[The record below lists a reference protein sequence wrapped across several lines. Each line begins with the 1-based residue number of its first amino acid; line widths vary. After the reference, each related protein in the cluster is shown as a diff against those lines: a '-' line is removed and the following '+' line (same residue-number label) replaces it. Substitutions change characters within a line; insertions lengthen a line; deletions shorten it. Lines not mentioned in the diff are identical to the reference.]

1 MLLDVTQFPAYV
13 INLDTRPDRWKR
25 FTRIDTGLPNLQRFS
40 AINGIQIGDVIDNAD
55 ISDFTKL
62 RILSRT
68 RRSHEE
74 IDAEG
79 AIGCTLSHVNLWQQF
94 LASNHTHLI
103 VNEDDLNLEPFKQ
116 PGSFAQYLQSQ
127 INSLPS
133 DGWDVWLAG
142 YNVLR
147 DCSPWNQPQ
156 ATPKITGAILEPNIR
171 CHTNAEYLDIRSFF
185 GTHCYI
191 VTREGAQKLLD
202 RVFPIESHVDAYIGL
217 QAQLGRI
224 RIVANGVQFHLT
236 NSRCETDIQHG
247 QYLMC
252 QLGYRDGIYKILT
265 YLLIILLII
274 VIIAFIVQIRYGKSV
289 FLLLREQLHC
299 GLSNSGCKGAQICT
313 VT

>member
-1 MLLDVTQFPAYV
+1 MPLDVTQFPAYV
-13 INLDTRPDRWKR
+13 INLETRLDRWKR
-25 FTRIDTGLPNLQRFS
+25 FSRVDTGLPNLQRFS
-40 AINGIQIGDVIDNAD
+40 AINGIQIGDLIDNTD
-55 ISDFTKL
+55 ISEFTKL

-74 IDAEG
+74 IDAKG
-79 AIGCTLSHVNLWQQF
+79 AIGCTLSHVSLWRQF
-94 LASNHTHLI
+94 LSTNHTHLI
-103 VNEDDLNLEPFKQ
+103 VSEDDLNLEPFKE
-116 PGSFAQYLQSQ
+116 PGSFAEYLQSQ

-133 DGWDVWLAG
+133 GWDVWVAG
-142 YNVLR
+142 YNSLR

-156 ATPKITGAILEPNIR
+156 AIPKITSAILDPNIR
-171 CHTNAEYLDIRSFF
+171 CHSNAEHLDIRSFF

-191 VTREGAQKLLD
+191 VTREGAQTLLNHA
-202 RVFPIESHVDAYIGL
+202 FPIESHIDAYIGL

-236 NSRCETDIQHG
+236 NSRCETDIMHG
-247 QYLMC
+247 QSLVC
-252 QLGYRDGIYKILT
+252 QLGLGDGKYKILT

-299 GLSNSGCKGAQICT
+299 NLSNTGCKGAQICT
-313 VT
+313 VI